1 MKAAPKSNELE
12 DRRATKYSINIQNSS
27 SLLYHEDLDV
37 DQISRQLSNII
48 KETTLEVINTSK
60 APGNSRWK

>member
-12 DRRATKYSINIQNSS
+12 DRRATKYSI
-27 SLLYHEDLDV
+27 LYHEDLDV

-48 KETTLEVINTSK
+48 
-60 APGNSRWK
+60 